1 MKTEITEGL
10 LLGLDLKMLSLRCYA
25 LVLAYAS
32 QELRRQTDTGNL
44 QSDKYLRG

>member
-1 MKTEITEGL
+1 MTEGF
-10 LLGLDLKMLSLRCYA
+10 LLGLDLKMLSLRCYV
-25 LVLAYAS
+25 LVLAYVS